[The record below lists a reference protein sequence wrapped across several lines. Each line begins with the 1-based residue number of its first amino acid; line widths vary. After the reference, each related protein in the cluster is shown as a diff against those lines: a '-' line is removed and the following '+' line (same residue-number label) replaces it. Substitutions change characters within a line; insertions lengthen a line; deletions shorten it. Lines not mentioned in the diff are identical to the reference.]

1 MQNAPE
7 PRSGR
12 DVAAASEIEPAE
24 PPYKTPNKRR
34 RLSSFDSY
42 KTTNGPAA
50 QGETVPSDDEET
62 VFAILAY
69 AAGERNSAV
78 SSHGSPLKGV

>member
-24 PPYKTPNKRR
+24 PPYKTPNKSR
-34 RLSSFDSY
+34 RLRAFDSY
-42 KTTNGPAA
+42 KSPNGAAA
-50 QGETVPSDDEET
+50 QVETVSSDDEET
-62 VFAILAY
+62 VAAILAY
-69 AAGERNSAV
+69 AAGQRISAV